1 MGLIEL
7 LRSLQSRI
15 AKLEGQNNGSRRNAI
30 RIGNVVVSN
39 DPDINALSIQ
49 DLATGEAIPLG
60 VPRDG
65 EWSFS
70 GFLAVSNDD
79 SDYGP
84 PYTLG
89 RDGVAIEITLST
101 RTVATTDIDVK
112 VWFDDGRISK
122 TVTLPAGTQS
132 TSVGVNIPLGRGSLA
147 YPQLISNGTDG
158 RDLGVV
164 VRFGSPRGATTSSE
178 D

>member
-7 LRSLQSRI
+7 LRTLQSRI
-15 AKLEGQNNGSRRNAI
+15 AKLEGQNNGSRRNSM
-30 RIGNVVVSN
+30 RIGNLVVAN
-39 DPDINALSIQ
+39 DPDLHALSIQ

-65 EWSFS
+65 EWSFA
-70 GFLAVSNDD
+70 GLLAVSDDD

-89 RDGVAIEITLST
+89 RDGVAVEITLST
-101 RTVATTDIDVK
+101 RTVATTDINVK
-112 VWFDDGRISK
+112 LWFDNGRISK
-122 TVTLPAGTQS
+122 TATLPAGTQT
-132 TSVGVNIPLGRGSLA
+132 TSLGVNIPLGRGSLM
-147 YPQLISNGTDG
+147 YPQLMSNGTDG